1 MLNRVW
7 AHALTFG
14 AHESD
19 REGLQY
25 IIGLRRIVA
34 LRQETGTLIRYPEA
48 FFGHSTRV
56 PPNLVLEDLQSLEIH
71 TFWRRRASEIH
82 ILERSHHAV
91 GDDKVPIPLVVCGHD
106 IPGCN
111 VCTGG

>member
-7 AHALTFG
+7 VDALTFG

-34 LRQETGTLIRYPEA
+34 LLQETGTLIRYPEA
-48 FFGHSTRV
+48 LFEPFHKSGTEFSVRGSAVARNPHLLA
-56 PPNLVLEDLQSLEIH
+56 PPGI
-71 TFWRRRASEIH
+71 
-82 ILERSHHAV
+82 
-91 GDDKVPIPLVVCGHD
+91 
-106 IPGCN
+106 
-111 VCTGG
+111 